1 MTHNYVNPN
10 EFCDFNN
17 HIVWY
22 SAIFEVLKMGC
33 NISVGQG
40 KEFIRPDIDESQ
52 SQFRFFDSPF
62 T

>member
-1 MTHNYVNPN
+1 
-10 EFCDFNN
+10 
-17 HIVWY
+17 
-22 SAIFEVLKMGC
+22 MGC

-62 T
+62 TQNKQALSLLVTMDTDEQANKWMYDTNC